1 MSHLT
6 HDSRLTLTKSPPPSP
21 HSSPLS
27 LLRLSSLQNVSIGAL
42 FLAAKVEESPRKVRD
57 VLNVYHHLE
66 QKRGGVST
74 PAPLDV
80 YSSRYN
86 QYKERLVRAERE
98 ILKELGFILY
108 CEHPHKFI
116 LNYVKLLTADSD
128 TCGKLAQ
135 YAWNFIN
142 DSQRTNLCTKYAP
155 EVICCA
161 GIWLAAR
168 ILQIKLPST
177 PETPWWEIFNAT
189 KDDMEAVVASVTSL
203 YARPRAS
210 FVKLEPD
217 ALPVPPPKSKAAPAV
232 EKAEVA
238 PAGGEGG
245 GEGAT
250 HLHRYLR
257 QQPRWIWLL
266 RALSP
271 R

>member
-161 GIWLAAR
+161 AIWMAAR
-168 ILQIKLPST
+168 VLHIKLPSSD
-177 PETPWWEIFNAT
+177 PHPMGKLDAPPWWERVKGLF
-189 KDDMEAVVASVTSL
+189 DVVADPRELHDLQDELPDVVAALAERHAWCDVAYRSKPDHAKYALLPFFGEPRGLFGGSL
-203 YARPRAS
+203 P
-210 FVKLEPD
+210 
-217 ALPVPPPKSKAAPAV
+217 
-232 EKAEVA
+232 
-238 PAGGEGG
+238 
-245 GEGAT
+245 
-250 HLHRYLR
+250 
-257 QQPRWIWLL
+257 L
-266 RALSP
+266 RA